1 MSSISRVTSTTI
13 VGIVIPTSLVIVG
26 VVIVVSTGI
35 VIVVVVVVLVI
46 IIPVVIGPILII
58 VRVSGTISLTL
69 VITVIIIRLFMMLL
83 LHEVTVIVLA
93 LVVLGWIGVSV
104 SGNLLEH
111 LLLLVLWSHIH
122 RVLHAKKSLLGVLI
136 EGWVPLIVDLRL
148 LLQLHILVLLVSHES
163 QVLFSDIH
171 VDEIIEYSVRF
182 DEITEYFHH
191 FLPSLFP
198 VYRCTILGSDNR
210 VILGVLEI
218 IKVFVGNILDKKPLN
233 FEKTFP
239 SSVLPPELK

>member
-35 VIVVVVVVLVI
+35 VIVVVVVLVI

-136 EGWVPLIVDLRL
+136 EGWVPLKVDLRL

-239 SSVLPPELK
+239 SSMLPPELK